1 MRKIFLALAIMIYLS
16 GIVNAAI
23 FSIELK
29 GSYFSPT
36 ETAFQDIY
44 GGGMTFGGEVSI
56 GIWKK
61 LQFWLGGNYY
71 SGDGEL
77 SYTGEETSLQ
87 IIPIGG
93 GLKYE
98 FSKGTLRFYGGFGVN
113 YYLYKESNVIGDVN
127 EGGIGFVGKLG
138 VMIKV
143 VKGLMIDL
151 FGEYSYCKM
160 TPADFTIN
168 IGGIAAGI
176 GLGYEF
182 KKKD

>member
-1 MRKIFLALAIMIYLS
+1 MKKLRILLIF
-16 GIVNAAI
+16 IVFFTGASHASK
-23 FSIELK
+23 FLIEIK

-36 ETAFQDIY
+36 EKAFQDIY

-71 SGDGEL
+71 SGAGEL
-77 SYTGEETSLQ
+77 TYTGEKTSLQ

-98 FSKGTLRFYGGFGVN
+98 FSTGTLRFYGGIGVN
-113 YYLYKESNVIGDVN
+113 LYNYRETNILGEAKESSLGYIGK
-127 EGGIGFVGKLG
+127 IGVYIQLT
-138 VMIKV
+138 
-143 VKGLMIDL
+143 KGLLIDIYS
-151 FGEYSYCKM
+151 EYTYCKM

-168 IGGIAAGI
+168 IGGITAGL
-176 GLGYEF
+176 GLGYKF
-182 KKKD
+182 